1 MTIQTQIKD
10 QMKEAMKAKDAVKLA
25 VVRGLASAFTNE
37 LVKLGKMPQ
46 DELSDED
53 ALGVIRKAV
62 KQRKDSI
69 EQFTNGGRPELAEPE
84 KAELDILESYLPQ
97 MMSEEDVMAFA
108 KVKLAEAG
116 TIDKSK
122 AGMFMGTLMK
132 DLKGKAD
139 GDVVKKVVD
148 SLIV

>member
-1 MTIQTQIKD
+1 
-10 QMKEAMKAKDAVKLA
+10 MKEAMKAKDAVKLA

>member
-1 MTIQTQIKD
+1 MSLQTDIKD

-25 VVRGLASAFTNE
+25 VVRGLASSFTNE

-53 ALGVIRKAV
+53 VLGVIRRAV

-69 EQFTNGGRPELAEPE
+69 EQFTAGGRPELAEPE
-84 KAELDILESYLPQ
+84 QAELDILQTYLPQ
-97 MMSEEDVMAFA
+97 MMSEEDVMTFA
-108 KVKLAEAG
+108 KSKMTEMGVV
-116 TIDKSK
+116 DKSK
-122 AGMFMGTLMK
+122 AGQFMGTLMK

-148 SLIV
+148 SLLV